1 MDIIIQNLPTIG
13 ISVLLIVLVIVV
25 LHFLGNTDDT

>member
-25 LHFLGNTDDT
+25 LHFLGNTDES